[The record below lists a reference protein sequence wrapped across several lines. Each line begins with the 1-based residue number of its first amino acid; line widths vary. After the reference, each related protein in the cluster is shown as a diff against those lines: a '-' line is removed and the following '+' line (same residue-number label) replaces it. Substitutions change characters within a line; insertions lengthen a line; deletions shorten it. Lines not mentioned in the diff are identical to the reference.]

1 MSVDGRVSAGGEVL
15 VPITVHSGN
24 ETAREIEALVDT
36 GFNGGLALPARHIE
50 ELKLSLVG
58 RERMLL
64 ASGDLHFA
72 RTYRA
77 SVELKGKRA
86 SVRVVE
92 TGEPLVGMALL
103 WGYDL
108 RIECVENG
116 RVVLNKRLGHE

>member
-1 MSVDGRVSAGGEVL
+1 MY
-15 VPITVHSGN
+15 SGN
-24 ETAREIEALVDT
+24 ETVRESEALVDT
-36 GFNGGLALPARHIE
+36 GFNGGLALPARHVE
-50 ELKLSLVG
+50 GLKLSLVG

-64 ASGDLHFA
+64 ASGDLHVA

-92 TGEPLVGMALL
+92 AGKPLIGVALL

-116 RVVLNKRLGHE
+116 RVVLDKRLGHE